1 MINLTP
7 AVCPK
12 YTGCMTYG
20 EISPF
25 LTEIIITNHMYYWLA
40 GHGLGL
46 NNYQTSYSASASFK

>member
-25 LTEIIITNHMYYWLA
+25 LTEIIITNHMYYWLD
-40 GHGLGL
+40 GWLVGLDMDMDL
-46 NNYQTSYSASASFK
+46 D